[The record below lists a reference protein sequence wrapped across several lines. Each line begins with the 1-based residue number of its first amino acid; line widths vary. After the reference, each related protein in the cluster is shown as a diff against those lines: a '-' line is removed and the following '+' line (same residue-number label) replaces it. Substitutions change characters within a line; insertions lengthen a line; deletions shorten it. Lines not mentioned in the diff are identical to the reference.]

1 MGVLMMHT
9 HTIASISSAVR
20 QTPGWAEIKTLFTFP
35 LENSKIFMQ
44 EIKRNCFS
52 FSNLKA
58 CYYFFKYYLFLA
70 FCLYLIAIVETD
82 RKAERGGR
90 RRSKGPQVG
99 FEPGPLASGHMVACS
114 PTELKSYRY

>member
-1 MGVLMMHT
+1 MLIVFPLDYKATVFIYYTCVCVGVLMMHT

-58 CYYFFKYYLFLA
+58 CYYFF
-70 FCLYLIAIVETD
+70 
-82 RKAERGGR
+82 
-90 RRSKGPQVG
+90 
-99 FEPGPLASGHMVACS
+99 
-114 PTELKSYRY
+114 

>member
-1 MGVLMMHT
+1 MHT

-58 CYYFFKYYLFLA
+58 CYYFLKYLFFGILPL
-70 FCLYLIAIVETD
+70 FDSDSGD
-82 RKAERGGR
+82 RQESRERG
-90 RRSKGPQVG
+90 
-99 FEPGPLASGHMVACS
+99 
-114 PTELKSYRY
+114 